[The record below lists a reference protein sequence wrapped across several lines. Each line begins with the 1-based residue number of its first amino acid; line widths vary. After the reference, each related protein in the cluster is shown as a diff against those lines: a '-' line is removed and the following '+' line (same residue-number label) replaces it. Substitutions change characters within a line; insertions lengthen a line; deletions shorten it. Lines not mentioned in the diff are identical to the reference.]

1 MISTLRNSSPRATS
15 AWMSGVGV
23 TTIPPRNTRFPDSTT
38 CTAVLAS
45 HHVVMLHLRMLLLRN
60 TPKQR
65 LSPLCIRHQQRECL
79 GGPGRP
85 GFPFNLDGVAGFEP
99 ETALVPPVH
108 SPP

>member
-45 HHVVMLHLRMLLLRN
+45 HHVVMLHLQRLLLRN
-60 TPKQR
+60 T
-65 LSPLCIRHQQRECL
+65 LNSVSLH
-79 GGPGRP
+79 
-85 GFPFNLDGVAGFEP
+85 FAGFTEWHSGFSHNRSVLSLLSASLDHNQDAKLL
-99 ETALVPPVH
+99 ELCVP
-108 SPP
+108 SISS

>member
-45 HHVVMLHLRMLLLRN
+45 HHVVILHLRMLPLGKLLSE
-60 TPKQR
+60 QR
-65 LSPLCIRHQQRECL
+65 LSPLRWFYIVALWLFTPPLSLVLVTRL
-79 GGPGRP
+79 P
-85 GFPFNLDGVAGFEP
+85 GFGAR
-99 ETALVPPVH
+99 AAR
-108 SPP
+108 